1 MTSAKYDGALPDR
14 QETAAQR
21 LELLETVRN
30 GLRWPMV
37 ALGIIWVAL
46 LIIDLAFTLEAPWAV
61 WSTAAQFVIWGIF
74 IFQFAIEFLLAP
86 SKPAYLRHNWLT
98 AIAVFLPAFRILS
111 IFRIFRVFRL
121 VRLVRGISF
130 LRIITGANRGIR
142 SLSRVTGV
150 AQFPYV
156 LGASVIVVFAV
167 AAGMAYF
174 ERGTASGL
182 GSFGEALW
190 WSAAMLT
197 TIGSQTWP
205 VTLEGRLLGLS
216 MMVYGMAVFGYITA
230 TLTGYFVRR
239 NFERNARQPD
249 EQDLTALMD
258 EVRRLREEVCALR
271 LSERGTETDRK

>member
-1 MTSAKYDGALPDR
+1 MASGEHDGAAAER

-46 LIIDLAFTLEAPWAV
+46 LIIDLAFTLEAPWAF
-61 WSTAAQFVIWGIF
+61 WSAAAQFVIWGIF
-74 IFQFAIEFLLAP
+74 IVQFAVEFLLAP
-86 SKPAYLRHNWLT
+86 SKPAYLRQNWLT
-98 AIAVFLPAFRILS
+98 AIAVVLPAFRILS
-111 IFRIFRVFRL
+111 IFRVFRL
-121 VRLVRGISF
+121 VRLVRSISF
-130 LRIITGANRGIR
+130 LRIVTGANRGIR

-156 LGASVIVVFAV
+156 LGTSVIVVFAV

-182 GSFGEALW
+182 GSFGDALW

-197 TIGSQTWP
+197 TIGSRDWP
-205 VTLEGRLLGLS
+205 VTLEGRLLALL

-230 TLTGYFVRR
+230 TLAGYFVRR
-239 NFERNARQPD
+239 NLERRAEDAD
-249 EQDLTALMD
+249 ERDLTALVD
-258 EVRRLREEVCALR
+258 EVRSLREEIRALR
-271 LSERGTETDRK
+271 LPARGRETDGS